1 MNYYWCPLSSPECNP
16 VLRSTIGFTIENW
29 QIAFLIGVGAA
40 VLILCAVMAVAVVWA
55 SQRGRA

>member
-16 VLRSTIGFTIENW
+16 VLRSTVEFTIENW
-29 QIAFLIGVGAA
+29 QIAFLIGMGAL
-40 VLILCAVMAVAVVWA
+40 VLILCAVMAGVVIYA